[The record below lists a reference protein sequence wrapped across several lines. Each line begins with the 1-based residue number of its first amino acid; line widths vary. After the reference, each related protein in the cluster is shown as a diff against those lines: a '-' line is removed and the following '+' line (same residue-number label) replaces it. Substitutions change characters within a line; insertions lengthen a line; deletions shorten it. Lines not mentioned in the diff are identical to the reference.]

1 GKFLIRG
8 GYTMDKKI
16 RVGIVGYGNLG
27 KGVELALRENKDFV
41 LKGIFTRRDPSLI
54 DTDSKV
60 IPLSKVLDYKD
71 EIDVMFLCGGS
82 ANDLPQQCPILAA
95 CFNTI
100 DAYDNHSKIPDYFNM
115 VDDIAK
121 DSNKVSLISI

>member
-1 GKFLIRG
+1 
-8 GYTMDKKI
+8 MDKKI

-60 IPLSKVLDYKD
+60 IPLSKVLDYKY
-71 EIDVMFLCGGS
+71 EIFT
-82 ANDLPQQCPILAA
+82 NIL
-95 CFNTI
+95 
-100 DAYDNHSKIPDYFNM
+100 
-115 VDDIAK
+115 
-121 DSNKVSLISI
+121 